1 MIKSEFEKYATGHL
15 NVSSMALHDYQNS
28 MTPYI
33 LEEREMRATQMDIF
47 SRLMM
52 DRILWIAGPI
62 TEMTGIIV
70 QAQLMFLSNSDDKD
84 ITHAY

>member
-33 LEEREMRATQMDIF
+33 LEEREKENGENDGRENEKI
-47 SRLMM
+47 
-52 DRILWIAGPI
+52 
-62 TEMTGIIV
+62 
-70 QAQLMFLSNSDDKD
+70 
-84 ITHAY
+84 